1 MVNKYYVTN
10 CYTTTKM
17 EKKAL
22 ILLSRATGIT
32 KGMGNKYL
40 QTEKIPL
47 AKHSVICITHFEE
60 NIIKLGKKCNCQCTG
75 LVCAVVN

>member
-10 CYTTTKM
+10 CYPATKV

-22 ILLSRATGIT
+22 ILLSRATGT

-40 QTEKIPL
+40 
-47 AKHSVICITHFEE
+47 
-60 NIIKLGKKCNCQCTG
+60 
-75 LVCAVVN
+75 

>member
-1 MVNKYYVTN
+1 MVNKYCVTN
-10 CYTTTKM
+10 CYYTATKV

-40 QTEKIPL
+40 
-47 AKHSVICITHFEE
+47 
-60 NIIKLGKKCNCQCTG
+60 
-75 LVCAVVN
+75 

>member
-10 CYTTTKM
+10 CYTATKV
-17 EKKAL
+17 ERKAL

-40 QTEKIPL
+40 
-47 AKHSVICITHFEE
+47 
-60 NIIKLGKKCNCQCTG
+60 
-75 LVCAVVN
+75 

>member
-1 MVNKYYVTN
+1 MVNKYCVTN
-10 CYTTTKM
+10 CYTVTKM

-40 QTEKIPL
+40 
-47 AKHSVICITHFEE
+47 
-60 NIIKLGKKCNCQCTG
+60 
-75 LVCAVVN
+75 